1 MQQARAVSTERVA
14 FAWCCTRTPAARSC
28 KYSQRCTRIRQ
39 KPLRPR
45 VFPPAAV
52 VLFAAAAA
60 ATVGPSQQL
69 HLVPQPV
76 LLDKLL
82 HSVWWT
88 ELPLPDEGPLSTAG
102 AGCSGR
108 YKWLLPVC

>member
-1 MQQARAVSTERVA
+1 
-14 FAWCCTRTPAARSC
+14 
-28 KYSQRCTRIRQ
+28 
-39 KPLRPR
+39 

-82 HSVWWT
+82 HSVWWA
-88 ELPLPDEGPLSTAG
+88 ELPLADEAPLLTAG